1 MHIDALVTAAVK
13 CGTKIANRLIIMTT
27 ALKLQRQL
35 EAAFVG
41 QPWYGTPIS
50 TIITDGSWIAAFNK
64 PHGSVHSIAN
74 IVLHMTAWTEEII
87 SRLQG
92 NPAAEPTRGDWPEP
106 GEASE
111 QKWQE
116 LVIDLDE
123 ANSNL
128 IKAIQ
133 TFHEDQW
140 NQPIND
146 ERNLGGPVT
155 TYKELIYGFIQHQI
169 YHAGQIALLN
179 RINHAY

>member
-1 MHIDALVTAAVK
+1 MHIGSLVTGTVK
-13 CGTKIANRLIIMTT
+13 RGTKIANRLNIMTT
-27 ALKLQRQL
+27 ALKLQNAL
-35 EAAFVG
+35 EDAFVG

-50 TIITDGSWIAAFNK
+50 TIVTDGSWIAAYNK
-64 PHGSVHSIAN
+64 PQGSVHSIAN
-74 IVLHMTAWTEEII
+74 IVLHMIAWTEEII
-87 SRLQG
+87 NRLQG
-92 NPAAEPTRGDWPEP
+92 NPAAEPARGDWPEP

-111 QKWQE
+111 QKWNE
-116 LVIDLDE
+116 MVIDLDE

-133 TFHEDQW
+133 AFHEDRW